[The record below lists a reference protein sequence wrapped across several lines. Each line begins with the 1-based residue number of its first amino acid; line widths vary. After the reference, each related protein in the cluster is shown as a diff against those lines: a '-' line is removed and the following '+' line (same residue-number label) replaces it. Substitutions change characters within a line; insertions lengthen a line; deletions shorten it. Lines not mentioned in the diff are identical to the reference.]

1 MSTATATA
9 APKKQ
14 HLIDPEICIRCNTC
28 EETCPV
34 DAVTHDD
41 NNYVVD
47 PEKCNFC
54 LDCISPC
61 PTGSIDNWRIVARS
75 YSLEEQFSWSELPVQ
90 EQIEIET
97 RTQSGGDIEASDDE
111 AARLIAEAH
120 LGAGGKSVAPASA
133 GKPKINLFNRG
144 APAIATVS
152 GNFRLTDPNA
162 DNDVRHVILDF
173 GGAVFPVLEGQSIG
187 IVAPGTDKDGK
198 PHKIRLYSIASPREG
213 EKSGANNLSLTVKR
227 EGDGVCSN
235 YVCDLKKGDQ
245 VQVTGPFGAT
255 FLMPDDPCR
264 QYSDDLHR
272 HRLGAVP
279 RLHRAAPPQHE
290 GRARPHDAVF
300 RRAAAGGTAVFRP
313 AAESAGRLA
322 AQAFRLFARAGR
334 AENLCAGSH
343 ARDAGRSRGVSEERQ
358 DACLSV
364 RPERHGSRRRRSLRR
379 YLPERQPRLGGFTR
393 RHARAGAL
401 SRGDVLRFECPLS
414 VTNRLDYLVGAGER
428 RGD

>member
-1 MSTATATA
+1 MNTATATT

-61 PTGSIDNWRIVARS
+61 PTGSIDNWRIVAKT
-75 YSLEEQFSWSELPVQ
+75 YSMEEQFSWGELPVQ
-90 EQIEIET
+90 EQLDIET
-97 RTQSGGDIEASDDE
+97 AVQSGDDQEASDDE

-120 LGAGGKSVAPASA
+120 LGAGGKSIAPASA

-144 APAIATVS
+144 APALATVT

-187 IVAPGTDKDGK
+187 IIAPGTDKDGK
-198 PHKIRLYSIASPREG
+198 PHKIRLYSVASPREG

-235 YVCDLKKGDQ
+235 YVCDLKKGEQ

-255 FLMPDDPCR
+255 FLMPDDP
-264 QYSDDLHR
+264 
-272 HRLGAVP
+272 
-279 RLHRAAPPQHE
+279 AANILMICTGTGSAP
-290 GRARPHDAVF
+290 F
-300 RRAAAGGTAVFRP
+300 RGFT
-313 AAESAGRLA
+313 E
-322 AQAFRLFARAGR
+322 
-334 AENLCAGSH
+334 
-343 ARDAGRSRGVSEERQ
+343 
-358 DACLSV
+358 
-364 RPERHGSRRRRSLRR
+364 RRRRNMKDAPGRMMLYFGARRPEELPYFGPLQKVPDGLLRKHFAYSRVPGETKTYVQDRMRATADEVAVFLKNARTHVYLCGLKGMETGVDEAFADICRGCDLDWAALRGQMRAQGR
-379 YLPERQPRLGGFTR
+379 YHVET
-393 RHARAGAL
+393 
-401 SRGDVLRFECPLS
+401 
-414 VTNRLDYLVGAGER
+414 Y
-428 RGD
+428 